1 MRKPQTKQKKLRK
14 EKFSHDEYWNVH
26 YTEVLE
32 DKSERDYKTII
43 KANSA
48 ALAKLILQKK
58 VKNDFPKHRVKSI
71 QLFMLTSTSLINDL
85 RLTIQD
91 WECIRNAAFPNPADF
106 LFKYHNPRPEGYSNR
121 FNTMKG
127 VNNKNQFRA
136 GFSPNTYVPPESEKP
151 YWIFDGKWKKWDP
164 KERELLKKKLQ
175 LALSMHKN
183 SRQDAAK
190 FLGMTRK
197 RFYYLINKKFV
208 EVDWE
213 KDFPPT
219 RGNVEVLRMYE
230 NKRIANMR
238 AAHEKRK
245 LEYTKKMHP
254 KVMKLINQGYT
265 KTKTAEILQTS
276 KKIVNRCIEYET
288 N

>member
-1 MRKPQTKQKKLRK
+1 MRNDQTKQKKLRK

-32 DKSERDYKTII
+32 GKSERDFKTII

-48 ALAKLILQKK
+48 ALAKSILQKK
-58 VKNDFPKHRVKSI
+58 IKNDFPKHRTKSI
-71 QLFMLTSTSLINDL
+71 QLFMLTSSSLINDL
-85 RLTIQD
+85 TLTMRD
-91 WECIRNAAFPNPADF
+91 WECVRKAAFPNPADF
-106 LFKYHNPRPEGYSNR
+106 LFKYHQPRPEGYSNR
-121 FNTMKG
+121 FNSISGK
-127 VNNKNQFRA
+127 KNTHKFPS
-136 GFSPNTYVPPESEKP
+136 GYTPSTYIPPESEKP
-151 YWIFDGKWKKWDP
+151 YWIFNGKWKKWDP
-164 KERELLKKKLQ
+164 KERSLLKKKLQ

-190 FLGMTRK
+190 FLNMTRK

-219 RGNVEVLRMYE
+219 RGNIASMRLHET
-230 NKRIANMR
+230 KRLANMK
-238 AAHEKRK
+238 AAQEKKK
-245 LEYTKKMHP
+245 LEYTKKMLP

-265 KTKTAEILQTS
+265 KTKTAEMLQTS